1 MLPLTA
7 TLPKGMLPIGGK
19 PLLEHLVGRA
29 KEAGAERLVIVVGH
43 QRETIVDAFGDG
55 SRLDV
60 KIEYAFQEEGL
71 GTGPALLAAE
81 ALAEDRF
88 LVLRGDVLPDAAY
101 LKRLMALEA
110 PALAVAR
117 VEGPR
122 PDRDWILE
130 VGEGRLRSI
139 SHEGKAPLSNLV
151 SAGIFLLD
159 ERAFEALRRVPIGG
173 GGERDILA
181 AVRVLLADGVLV
193 GAEVVER
200 WIEIVFPWDILRA
213 NETLMPP
220 ETRGVL
226 GEVEANASLSG
237 EVAVGRGTAIRS
249 GSYVAGP
256 VVIGEGC
263 AIGPNC
269 LIRGTTSIGDGVR
282 IGNGVVIEG
291 STIMD
296 GTEVLPPLLRRR
308 QPHRTGMQPR
318 RRDHHR
324 QPSPRRLADP
334 IFLRRSGGRDRPEGL
349 RGGPRRGGEDRGWD
363 DRLPRNGDRG
373 GALGT
378 AGRSPLGARRA
389 EKIEEER
396 EDGEKVEAEDG
407 DLADCPGA
415 GALRTKR
422 GQEGRFCRRRCP
434 ESREGMRVKRKNR
447 LAFEK
452 SPYLLEHANNP
463 VDWHP
468 WGRRRSAG
476 LRGRTSRYSYRS
488 ATPPATG
495 ATSWPPSPSRT
506 RRWRGF

>member
-7 TLPKGMLPIGGK
+7 THPKGMLPIGGK

-29 KEAGAERLVIVVGH
+29 KEAGAERFVIVVGH
-43 QRETIVDAFGDG
+43 QREKIVDAFGDG

-88 LVLRGDVLPDAAY
+88 LVLRGDVLPDAAS

-122 PDRDWILE
+122 PERDWILE

-282 IGNGVVIEG
+282 VGNGVVIEG

-296 GTEVLPPLLRRR
+296 GTEVSHLCYVGDSLIGPGCSLGVGTVIANRR
-308 QPHRTGMQPR
+308 HDG
-318 RRDHHR
+318 
-324 QPSPRRLADP
+324 SPIRS
-334 IFLRRSGGRDRPEGL
+334 FSGGAGAETGRKAFGAVL
-349 RGGPRRGGEDRGWD
+349 GGGVKTGV
-363 DRLPRNGDRG
+363 
-373 GALGT
+373 GT
-378 AGRSPLGARRA
+378 IVYPGTVIEAGRWGRPGEVLWGHVEA

-407 DLADCPGA
+407 DFADCPGA
-415 GALRTKR
+415 GAVRTKR
-422 GQEGRFCRRRCP
+422 GPGGPVLPEEMPREPGR
-434 ESREGMRVKRKNR
+434 G
-447 LAFEK
+447 
-452 SPYLLEHANNP
+452 
-463 VDWHP
+463 
-468 WGRRRSAG
+468 
-476 LRGRTSRYSYRS
+476 
-488 ATPPATG
+488 
-495 ATSWPPSPSRT
+495 
-506 RRWRGF
+506 